1 MKNRVLN
8 KLMVGII
15 MTLVV
20 LATVIPAVSVS
31 ASNNA
36 EDKVTITLKKGRVT
50 YDDDT
55 KLTTLE
61 GEPVSATTKNMV
73 IKSDRFLADEKPR
86 YRKDKQYVD

>member
-36 EDKVTITLKKGRVT
+36 EDKVTITLKKGKVHRWRRRRDYKGWKGHHLPGQLLV
-50 YDDDT
+50 YS
-55 KLTTLE
+55 
-61 GEPVSATTKNMV
+61 GG
-73 IKSDRFLADEKPR
+73 R
-86 YRKDKQYVD
+86 